1 MKATDLLKKQ
11 HQEVRD
17 LFQKIEDTDDEGEKE
32 AFFEELAANLVAH
45 DAIEREIF
53 YPACEEELGMDEM
66 LGEALVEHGVV
77 EFSLYRCDQNVG
89 TENFEYYVTVLKES
103 VEHHAKEEENELLK
117 KCEKA
122 FGAKRLE
129 ELGAAMETRFA
140 EALAEDFREP
150 LFANLEQVL
159 AGRMETK
166 PQPAAKKA
174 APKKTAKKSASAKS
188 TKGNGRTHTRPSH

>member
-1 MKATDLLKKQ
+1 MKATDLLKQQ
-11 HQEVRD
+11 HKEVRD
-17 LFQKIEDTDDEGEKE
+17 LFQKIEDTEDDGEKE
-32 AFFEELAANLVAH
+32 ALFEELAANLVAH

-89 TENFEYYVTVLKES
+89 TENFDYHMTVLKEV
-103 VEHHAKEEENELLK
+103 VEHHVKEEESEMLK
-117 KCEKA
+117 KVEKA
-122 FGAKRLE
+122 FGAERLE
-129 ELGAAMETRFA
+129 ELGATMETRFA
-140 EALAEDFREP
+140 DALAEDFREP

-166 PQPAAKKA
+166 PEPPKKA
-174 APKKTAKKSASAKS
+174 APKKTAKKSASTKQS
-188 TKGNGRTHTRPSH
+188 KGNGRTHTRASH